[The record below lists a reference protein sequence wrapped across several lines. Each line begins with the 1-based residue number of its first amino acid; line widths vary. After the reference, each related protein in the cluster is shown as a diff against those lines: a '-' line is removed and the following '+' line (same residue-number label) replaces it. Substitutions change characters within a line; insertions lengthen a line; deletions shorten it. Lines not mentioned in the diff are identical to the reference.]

1 MGAVV
6 GGDGLTDQPGTDQP
20 GTDQPRVDPS
30 VVDAR
35 AWSTTA
41 GLAAVRG
48 ERIRSEPGRE
58 REPRPGG
65 RARCRRGPV
74 RCGYVV
80 PLTRIPPRL
89 DHGSHRLY
97 TRPRGSQRDKES
109 I

>member
-41 GLAAVRG
+41 GLAPVRG
-48 ERIRSEPGRE
+48 ERLRSGTGRE
-58 REPRPGG
+58 RDPRPGG
-65 RARCRRGPV
+65 RARGGRGPV
-74 RCGYVV
+74 SCGSVV
-80 PLTRIPPRL
+80 PHGRRRSRCPPC
-89 DHGSHRLY
+89 GPSTA
-97 TRPRGSQRDKES
+97 TRPEGWWVVE
-109 I
+109 